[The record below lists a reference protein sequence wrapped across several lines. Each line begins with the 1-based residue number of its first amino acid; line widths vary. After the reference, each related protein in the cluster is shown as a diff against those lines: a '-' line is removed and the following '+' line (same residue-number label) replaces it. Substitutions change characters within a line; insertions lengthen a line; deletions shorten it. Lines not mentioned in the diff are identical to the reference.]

1 MMSRKEQTEAINHR
15 GLKWMFTKSSDQ
27 ITRAIKKKAR
37 EDFIRENEDK
47 SKRIDQID
55 WDTENNLRK
64 IEVDVH

>member
-1 MMSRKEQTEAINHR
+1 
-15 GLKWMFTKSSDQ
+15 MFTKSSDQ